1 MTSGGN
7 NFNDFHENQLTKFQL
22 GGKNITILHTFAA
35 PFHYKAM
42 MVAVK
47 YNVNPFTADPL
58 RLHTLPYWSN
68 PPFLIVDIRALWGS
82 WLSGRAP
89 ELHQYIDK
97 PSEQQLQQQFG
108 PAGVEGVNMTLLTVI
123 NEQTL
128 TSAG

>member
-1 MTSGGN
+1 
-7 NFNDFHENQLTKFQL
+7 
-22 GGKNITILHTFAA
+22 
-35 PFHYKAM
+35 
-42 MVAVK
+42 
-47 YNVNPFTADPL
+47 
-58 RLHTLPYWSN
+58 
-68 PPFLIVDIRALWGS
+68 
-82 WLSGRAP
+82 LSDRAP